1 MNLAEFRDPDFQRES
16 ENESAPL
23 NIMGTRNNHTNN
35 YYENENKININK
47 CLIILFIVVF
57 FIFVFSI
64 YQLIQSLNEFE
75 VPSHASNLK
84 KSLKN
89 IKNIKQNISSDNAV
103 LNVTNINKTNYNEDT
118 NKLKEPIINIK
129 TKNDNNNSN
138 DTYNNNINNT
148 IRNKDIIE
156 INRNRN
162 ININY
167 ITNSTNSIEEYDK
180 NKIGVAFIYHILH
193 SNGVARVITLT
204 ADHLVKTGK
213 YNVFFITGKPYERDF
228 KYDSRIKRF
237 VGHDNM
243 TIIRNL
249 TRKYNIKYFILNNQ
263 LTESLIRALQALNGK
278 VIGIFHGVF
287 ESAIFHNATMTYRS
301 WYKFDVYNSF
311 IIIAPDDLY
320 IYKKLGFKNGTFIPN
335 LYTFDP
341 DKAPSSNLTKHNI
354 VILGRASDK
363 IKGIVYALKTMS
375 YIVKDVPDSNLILAT
390 SDTNM
395 RGIENY
401 AKSLNISKHIIIKYF
416 PNITEIFLN
425 SSVLMFTSL
434 SEAFPMAMNEGKAH
448 GLPVVAF
455 DVPFSI
461 PYQSGVIRVPQLD
474 CQALAR
480 ETVKL
485 LKDYNYRK
493 KKGEEAKLSLY
504 QFNNNDTIHMWE
516 RLFDSLDKG
525 VEEYRK
531 LQKEIEDKY
540 YREQPAKDH
549 VSTHYRFARMYN
561 KHFRCHTFENMLNM
575 TYIKNIKECKNVTRR
590 I

>member
-23 NIMGTRNNHTNN
+23 NIMNTRNNHSND
-35 YYENENKININK
+35 YYENENKIKINK
-47 CLIILFIVVF
+47 CLIILFIIVF

-75 VPSHASNLK
+75 VPSHVSNLK

-89 IKNIKQNISSDNAV
+89 IKGIKQNISSDNV
-103 LNVTNINKTNYNEDT
+103 ILNVTNINKTHYNEDT
-118 NKLKEPIINIK
+118 NKLKEPVININ
-129 TKNDNNNSN
+129 TKIYNNNDN
-138 DTYNNNINNT
+138 DTYNKNINST
-148 IRNKDIIE
+148 FGNKVITE
-156 INRNRN
+156 INRN
-162 ININY
+162 INN

-213 YNVFFITGKPYERDF
+213 YNVFLITGKPYERDF
-228 KYDSRIKRF
+228 KYDNRIRRF
-237 VGHDNM
+237 VGHDNI

-278 VIGIFHGVF
+278 VIGIFHGVY
-287 ESAIFHNATMTYRS
+287 ESAIFHNVTMTYRS

-311 IIIAPDDLY
+311 IVIAPDDLY
-320 IYKKLGFKNGTFIPN
+320 IYKKLGLKNGTFIPN

-341 DKAPSSNLTKHNI
+341 DKAPVSNLTKHNI
-354 VILGRASDK
+354 AILGRASDK
-363 IKGIVYALKTMS
+363 IKGVVYALKTMS
-375 YIVKDVPDSNLILAT
+375 YIVKDVPDSNLIFAT

-395 RGIENY
+395 RGIENF
-401 AKSLNISKHIIIKYF
+401 AKSLNISNHIIIKYF
-416 PNITEIFLN
+416 PNITEVFLN
-425 SSVLMFTSL
+425 SSVLLFTSL

-461 PYQSGVIRVPQLD
+461 PYQSGVITVPQLN
-474 CQALAR
+474 CEALAR

-504 QFNNNDTIHMWE
+504 QFNNNDTIHMWG

-540 YREQPAKDH
+540 YHEQVAKEH
-549 VSTHYRFARMYN
+549 VTNHFKFAQMYN
-561 KHFRCHTFENMLNM
+561 KHFRCHTFENMMNM
-575 TYIKNIKECKNVTRR
+575 TYIKNIKECKNVTR
-590 I
+590 